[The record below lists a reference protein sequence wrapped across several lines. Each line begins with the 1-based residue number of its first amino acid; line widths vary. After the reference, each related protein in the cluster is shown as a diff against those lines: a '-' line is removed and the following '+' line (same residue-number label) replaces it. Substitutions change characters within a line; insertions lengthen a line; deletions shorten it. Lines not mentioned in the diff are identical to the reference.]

1 VNNST
6 GGFIALV
13 LLLFLLIRRPSL
25 VLLVPVSLIVLW
37 DFGSL
42 GLAALWAVLLVVS
55 QQRESREV
63 VRQ

>member
-1 VNNST
+1 
-6 GGFIALV
+6 LV

-25 VLLVPVSLIVLW
+25 VLLVPISLIVLW